1 MVRAGIT
8 LQIATTH
15 LTQWLEAE
23 LVLTTG
29 GQSYQIGSRMLTRA
43 NLREIRNT
51 IKFWSDQIA
60 SIETAEKYKGRNRV
74 QRAIP
79 RDL

>member
-1 MVRAGIT
+1 MRAGII
-8 LQIATTH
+8 LQIAQRH
-15 LTQWLEAE
+15 LTAWLDAE
-23 LVLTTG
+23 LVLSEG

-51 IKFWSDQIA
+51 IKFWSDKIA
-60 SIETAEKYKGRNRV
+60 YIESVEKNKGRNRV
-74 QRAIP
+74 QRVIP

>member
-1 MVRAGIT
+1 VRAGII
-8 LQIATTH
+8 LQIAQRH
-15 LTQWLEAE
+15 LAAWLDAE
-23 LVLTTG
+23 LVLSEG

-51 IKFWSDQIA
+51 IKFWSDKIA
-60 SIETAEKYKGRNRV
+60 YIESVEKHKGRNRV